1 MSVIVQ
7 TMRNKSMRNFVTVRG
22 QANLVRL
29 GAALLLSSLLVSEV
43 SAQQAADAIELTQ
56 EDAIKLGV
64 QFESVRS
71 INDAM
76 GIELPAQVI
85 APLDEGSHA
94 YSLVDGVL
102 SDWRASSGDRVLE
115 GEIIARIASNVAGDL
130 QAQWLDADAS
140 LSAARLEASRSE
152 RLFENGVIAER
163 RLQQVQLALAH
174 AESREA
180 SNRRAL
186 EQLGFDASSID
197 RLAESKA
204 NLGYALLRAPREGL
218 LVHRARSVGEPVG
231 VGDKI
236 AEFQS
241 SSAKWVSV
249 ILPAALAD
257 TLGNST
263 KLSLMPTG
271 ETLTLRERDYS
282 IDPLTQTIEL
292 YAEFDTEVNYPL
304 GSLIDVFVLPSESGV
319 LVPASAIVYTEGNNY
334 VYVKTVNG
342 VTPRQLDLIPIGRDY
357 LVHSGLRAGEQ
368 IAVSGTA
375 LLKGMQLGLGGDS

>member
-7 TMRNKSMRNFVTVRG
+7 TMRNKSMRNFVTLRG
-22 QANLVRL
+22 QKNLVRL

-140 LSAARLEASRSE
+140 LNAARLEASRSE

>member
-7 TMRNKSMRNFVTVRG
+7 TLRNKSMRNFVAVRD
-22 QANLVRL
+22 QKNLVRL
-29 GAALLLSSLLVSEV
+29 GVLLLLSSLLVNEV
-43 SAQQAADAIELTQ
+43 IAQQAADAIELTQ
-56 EDAIKLGV
+56 DDAIRLGI
-64 QFESVRS
+64 QFESVKPV
-71 INDAM
+71 NDAM
-76 GIELPAQVI
+76 GIELPAQVV

-180 SNRRAL
+180 SSRRAL

-218 LVHRARSVGEPVG
+218 LVHRARSVGEPVA
-231 VGDKI
+231 VGDRI

-257 TLGNST
+257 TLESST
-263 KLSLMPTG
+263 KLSIMPTG

-282 IDPLTQTIEL
+282 IDTQTQTIEL

-304 GSLIDVFVLPSESGV
+304 GSLIDVFILPSESGV

-334 VYVKTVNG
+334 VYIKTANG
-342 VTPRQLDLIPIGRDY
+342 VIPRQLELIPIGRDY

>member
-7 TMRNKSMRNFVTVRG
+7 TLRNKSMRNFVAVRD
-22 QANLVRL
+22 QKNLVRL
-29 GAALLLSSLLVSEV
+29 GVLLLLSSLLVTEV
-43 SAQQAADAIELTQ
+43 IAQQAADAIELTQ
-56 EDAIKLGV
+56 DDAIRLGI
-64 QFESVRS
+64 QFESVKPV
-71 INDAM
+71 NDAM

-180 SNRRAL
+180 SSRRAL

-218 LVHRARSVGEPVG
+218 LVHRARSVGEPVA
-231 VGDKI
+231 VGDRI

-257 TLGNST
+257 TLGSST
-263 KLSLMPTG
+263 KLSIMPTG

-282 IDPLTQTIEL
+282 IDTQTQTIEL

-304 GSLIDVFVLPSESGV
+304 GSLIDVFILPSESGV

-334 VYVKTVNG
+334 VYIKTANG
-342 VTPRQLDLIPIGRDY
+342 VIPRQLELIPIGRDY

>member
-7 TMRNKSMRNFVTVRG
+7 TLRNKSMRNFVAVRD
-22 QANLVRL
+22 QKNLVRL
-29 GAALLLSSLLVSEV
+29 GVLLLLSSLLVNEV
-43 SAQQAADAIELTQ
+43 IAQQAADAIELTQ
-56 EDAIKLGV
+56 DDAIRLGI
-64 QFESVRS
+64 QLESVKPV
-71 INDAM
+71 NDAM
-76 GIELPAQVI
+76 GIELPAQVV

-180 SNRRAL
+180 SSRRAL

-218 LVHRARSVGEPVG
+218 LVHRARSVGEPVA
-231 VGDKI
+231 VGDRI

-257 TLGNST
+257 TLGSST
-263 KLSLMPTG
+263 KLSIMPTG

-282 IDPLTQTIEL
+282 IDTQTQTIEL

-304 GSLIDVFVLPSESGV
+304 GSLIDVFILPSESGV

-334 VYVKTVNG
+334 VYIKTANG
-342 VTPRQLDLIPIGRDY
+342 VIPRQLELIPIGRDY

>member
-140 LSAARLEASRSE
+140 LNAARLEASRSE

>member
-7 TMRNKSMRNFVTVRG
+7 TLRNKSMRNFVAVRD
-22 QANLVRL
+22 QKNLVRL
-29 GAALLLSSLLVSEV
+29 GVLLLLSSLLVTEV
-43 SAQQAADAIELTQ
+43 IAQQAADAIELTQ
-56 EDAIKLGV
+56 DDAIRLGI
-64 QFESVRS
+64 QFESVKPV
-71 INDAM
+71 NDAM
-76 GIELPAQVI
+76 GIELPAQVV

-180 SNRRAL
+180 SSRRAL

-218 LVHRARSVGEPVG
+218 LVHRARSVGEPVA
-231 VGDKI
+231 VGDRI

-257 TLGNST
+257 TLGSST
-263 KLSLMPTG
+263 KLSIMPTG

-282 IDPLTQTIEL
+282 IDTQTQTIEL

-304 GSLIDVFVLPSESGV
+304 GSLIDVFILPSESGV

-334 VYVKTVNG
+334 VYIKTANG
-342 VTPRQLDLIPIGRDY
+342 VIPRQLELIPIGRDY

>member
-29 GAALLLSSLLVSEV
+29 GAALLLSFLLVSEV

-94 YSLVDGVL
+94 YSLVDGVI

-218 LVHRARSVGEPVG
+218 LVHRARSVGEPVA

>member
-22 QANLVRL
+22 QANLFRL

-94 YSLVDGVL
+94 YSLVDGVI

-197 RLAESKA
+197 RLAESKT

>member
-94 YSLVDGVL
+94 YSLVDGVI

-218 LVHRARSVGEPVG
+218 LVHRARSVGEPVA

>member
-7 TMRNKSMRNFVTVRG
+7 TMRNKSMRNFFTVRG

-29 GAALLLSSLLVSEV
+29 GAVLLLSSLLVSEV
-43 SAQQAADAIELTQ
+43 IAQQAADVIELTQ
-56 EDAIKLGV
+56 EDAIKLGI

-71 INDAM
+71 SNDAM

-140 LSAARLEASRSE
+140 LNAARLEASRSE

-218 LVHRARSVGEPVG
+218 LVHRARSVGEPVA

-282 IDPLTQTIEL
+282 IDTLTQTIEL

>member
-56 EDAIKLGV
+56 EDAIQLGV

-94 YSLVDGVL
+94 YSLVDGVI

-140 LSAARLEASRSE
+140 LSTARLEASRSE

-342 VTPRQLDLIPIGRDY
+342 VTPRQLDLIPIGHDY

>member
-22 QANLVRL
+22 QANLFRL

-94 YSLVDGVL
+94 YSLVDGVI

-140 LSAARLEASRSE
+140 LNAARLEASRSE

-218 LVHRARSVGEPVG
+218 LVHRARSVGEPVA

>member
-22 QANLVRL
+22 QANLFRL
-29 GAALLLSSLLVSEV
+29 GAALLLSFLLVSEV

-94 YSLVDGVL
+94 YSLVDGVI

>member
-1 MSVIVQ
+1 
-7 TMRNKSMRNFVTVRG
+7 MRNFVTVRG

-94 YSLVDGVL
+94 YSLVDGVI

>member
-22 QANLVRL
+22 QANLFRL

-94 YSLVDGVL
+94 YSLVDGVI

-249 ILPAALAD
+249 ILPASLAD

>member
-22 QANLVRL
+22 QANLFRL

-94 YSLVDGVL
+94 YSLVDGVI

-115 GEIIARIASNVAGDL
+115 GEVIARIASNVAGDL

>member
-22 QANLVRL
+22 QANLFRL
-29 GAALLLSSLLVSEV
+29 GAVLLLSSLLVSEV

-94 YSLVDGVL
+94 YSLVDGVI

-263 KLSLMPTG
+263 KLSLVPTG

>member
-43 SAQQAADAIELTQ
+43 IAQQAADVIELTQ

-94 YSLVDGVL
+94 YSLVDGVI

-282 IDPLTQTIEL
+282 IDTLTQTIEL

>member
-94 YSLVDGVL
+94 YSLVDGVI

-218 LVHRARSVGEPVG
+218 LVHRARSVGEPVA

-319 LVPASAIVYTEGNNY
+319 LVPASAIVYTEGDNY

>member
-7 TMRNKSMRNFVTVRG
+7 TLRNKSMRNFVAVRDKK
-22 QANLVRL
+22 NLVRL
-29 GAALLLSSLLVSEV
+29 GVLLLLSSLLVNEV
-43 SAQQAADAIELTQ
+43 IAQQAADAIELTQ
-56 EDAIKLGV
+56 DDAIRLGI
-64 QFESVRS
+64 QFESVKPV
-71 INDAM
+71 NDAM
-76 GIELPAQVI
+76 GIELPAQVV

-102 SDWRASSGDRVLE
+102 SDWRASSGDRVFE

-140 LSAARLEASRSE
+140 LSAARLEASSSE

-180 SNRRAL
+180 SSRRAL

-218 LVHRARSVGEPVG
+218 LVHRARSVGEPVA
-231 VGDKI
+231 VGDRI

-257 TLGNST
+257 TLGSST
-263 KLSLMPTG
+263 KL
-271 ETLTLRERDYS
+271 
-282 IDPLTQTIEL
+282 
-292 YAEFDTEVNYPL
+292 
-304 GSLIDVFVLPSESGV
+304 
-319 LVPASAIVYTEGNNY
+319 
-334 VYVKTVNG
+334 
-342 VTPRQLDLIPIGRDY
+342 
-357 LVHSGLRAGEQ
+357 
-368 IAVSGTA
+368 
-375 LLKGMQLGLGGDS
+375 

>member
-22 QANLVRL
+22 QANLFRL

-94 YSLVDGVL
+94 YSLVDGVI

-140 LSAARLEASRSE
+140 LNAARLEASRSE

-304 GSLIDVFVLPSESGV
+304 GSLIDVIFLPGESGE
-319 LVPASAIVYTEGNNY
+319 LVTQSAIVYTEGNNY

>member
-22 QANLVRL
+22 QANLFRL

-94 YSLVDGVL
+94 YSLVDGVI

-257 TLGNST
+257 TLRNST

>member
-22 QANLVRL
+22 QANLFRL

-94 YSLVDGVL
+94 YSLVDGVI

-204 NLGYALLRAPREGL
+204 NLGYALLRAPMEGL

-257 TLGNST
+257 TLRNST

>member
-94 YSLVDGVL
+94 YSLVDGVI

-304 GSLIDVFVLPSESGV
+304 GSLIDVFVLPSESGL

>member
-7 TMRNKSMRNFVTVRG
+7 TLRNKSMRNFVAVRD
-22 QANLVRL
+22 QKNLVRL
-29 GAALLLSSLLVSEV
+29 GVLLLLSSLLVNEV
-43 SAQQAADAIELTQ
+43 IAQQAADAIELTQ
-56 EDAIKLGV
+56 DDAIRLGI
-64 QFESVRS
+64 QFESVKPV
-71 INDAM
+71 NDAM
-76 GIELPAQVI
+76 GIELPAQVV

-180 SNRRAL
+180 SSRRAL

-218 LVHRARSVGEPVG
+218 LVHRARSVGEPVA
-231 VGDKI
+231 VGDRI

-257 TLGNST
+257 TLGSST
-263 KLSLMPTG
+263 KLSIMPTG

-282 IDPLTQTIEL
+282 IDTQTQTIEL

-304 GSLIDVFVLPSESGV
+304 GSLIDVFILPSESGV

-334 VYVKTVNG
+334 VYIKTANG
-342 VTPRQLDLIPIGRDY
+342 VIPRQLELIPIGRDY

>member
-22 QANLVRL
+22 QANLFRL

-94 YSLVDGVL
+94 YSLVDGVI

-282 IDPLTQTIEL
+282 IDTLTQTIEL

>member
-1 MSVIVQ
+1 
-7 TMRNKSMRNFVTVRG
+7 MRNFVAVRD
-22 QANLVRL
+22 QKNLVRL
-29 GAALLLSSLLVSEV
+29 GILLLLSSLLVTEV
-43 SAQQAADAIELTQ
+43 IAQQAADAIELTQ
-56 EDAIKLGV
+56 DDAIRLGI
-64 QFESVRS
+64 QFESVKPV
-71 INDAM
+71 NDAM

-180 SNRRAL
+180 SSRRAL

-218 LVHRARSVGEPVG
+218 LVHRARSVGEPVA
-231 VGDKI
+231 VGDRI

-257 TLGNST
+257 TLGSST
-263 KLSLMPTG
+263 KLSIMPTG

-282 IDPLTQTIEL
+282 IDTQTQTIEL

-304 GSLIDVFVLPSESGV
+304 GSLIDVFILPSESGV

-334 VYVKTVNG
+334 VYIKTANG
-342 VTPRQLDLIPIGRDY
+342 VIPRQLELIPIGRDY

>member
-7 TMRNKSMRNFVTVRG
+7 TLRNKSMRNFVAVRD
-22 QANLVRL
+22 QKNLVRL
-29 GAALLLSSLLVSEV
+29 GVLLLLSSLLVNEV
-43 SAQQAADAIELTQ
+43 IAQQAADAIELTQ
-56 EDAIKLGV
+56 DGAIRLGI
-64 QFESVRS
+64 QFESVKPV
-71 INDAM
+71 NDAM
-76 GIELPAQVI
+76 GIELPAQVV

-180 SNRRAL
+180 SSRRAL

-218 LVHRARSVGEPVG
+218 LVHRARSVGEPVA
-231 VGDKI
+231 VGDRI

-257 TLGNST
+257 TLGSST
-263 KLSLMPTG
+263 KLSIMPTG

-282 IDPLTQTIEL
+282 IDTQTQTIEL

-304 GSLIDVFVLPSESGV
+304 GSLIDVFILPSESGV

-334 VYVKTVNG
+334 VYIKTANG
-342 VTPRQLDLIPIGRDY
+342 VIPRQLELIPIGRDY

>member
-7 TMRNKSMRNFVTVRG
+7 TLRNKSMRNFVAVRD
-22 QANLVRL
+22 QKNLVRL
-29 GAALLLSSLLVSEV
+29 GVLLLLSSLLVTEV
-43 SAQQAADAIELTQ
+43 IAQQAADAIELTQ
-56 EDAIKLGV
+56 DDAIRLGI
-64 QFESVRS
+64 QFESVKPV
-71 INDAM
+71 NDAM

-180 SNRRAL
+180 SSRRAL

-218 LVHRARSVGEPVG
+218 LVHRARSVGEPVA
-231 VGDKI
+231 VGDRI

-241 SSAKWVSV
+241 SSAKWISV

-257 TLGNST
+257 TLGSST
-263 KLSLMPTG
+263 KLSIMPTG

-282 IDPLTQTIEL
+282 IDTQTQTIQL

-304 GSLIDVFVLPSESGV
+304 GSLIDVFILPSESGV

-334 VYVKTVNG
+334 VYIKTANG
-342 VTPRQLDLIPIGRDY
+342 VIPRQLELIPIGRDY

>member
-94 YSLVDGVL
+94 YSLVDGVI

-115 GEIIARIASNVAGDL
+115 GEVIARIASNVAGDL

-218 LVHRARSVGEPVG
+218 LVHRARSVGEPVA

>member
-94 YSLVDGVL
+94 YSLVDGVI

-115 GEIIARIASNVAGDL
+115 GEVIARIASNVAGDL

>member
-1 MSVIVQ
+1 
-7 TMRNKSMRNFVTVRG
+7 MRNFVTVRG
-22 QANLVRL
+22 QANLFRL

-76 GIELPAQVI
+76 GIELPAEVI

-94 YSLVDGVL
+94 YSLVDGVI
-102 SDWRASSGDRVLE
+102 SDWRATSGDRVLE

-197 RLAESKA
+197 RLAESKT

>member
-1 MSVIVQ
+1 
-7 TMRNKSMRNFVTVRG
+7 MRNFVTVRG
-22 QANLVRL
+22 QANLFRL
-29 GAALLLSSLLVSEV
+29 GAALLLSFLLVSEV

-94 YSLVDGVL
+94 YSLVDGVM

-375 LLKGMQLGLGGDS
+375 LLKGMQLGLGGDA

>member
-22 QANLVRL
+22 QANLFRL

-76 GIELPAQVI
+76 GIELPAEVI

-94 YSLVDGVL
+94 YSLVDGVI

>member
-7 TMRNKSMRNFVTVRG
+7 TLRNKSMRNFVAVRD
-22 QANLVRL
+22 QKNLVRL
-29 GAALLLSSLLVSEV
+29 GVLLLLSSLLVTEV
-43 SAQQAADAIELTQ
+43 IAQQAADAIELTQ
-56 EDAIKLGV
+56 DDAIRLGI
-64 QFESVRS
+64 QFESVKPV
-71 INDAM
+71 NDAM

-180 SNRRAL
+180 SSRRAL

-218 LVHRARSVGEPVG
+218 LVHRARSVGEPVA
-231 VGDKI
+231 VGDRI

-257 TLGNST
+257 TLGSST
-263 KLSLMPTG
+263 KLSIMPTG

-282 IDPLTQTIEL
+282 IDTQTQTIEL

-304 GSLIDVFVLPSESGV
+304 GSLIDVFILPSESGV

-334 VYVKTVNG
+334 VYIKTANG
-342 VTPRQLDLIPIGRDY
+342 VIPRQLELIPIGRDY

-375 LLKGMQLGLGGDS
+375 LLKGMQLGLGEDS

>member
-94 YSLVDGVL
+94 YSLVDGVI

-282 IDPLTQTIEL
+282 IDTLTQTIEL

>member
-22 QANLVRL
+22 QANLFRL

-94 YSLVDGVL
+94 YSLVDGVI

-218 LVHRARSVGEPVG
+218 LVHRARSVGEPVA

>member
-94 YSLVDGVL
+94 YSLVDGVI

-218 LVHRARSVGEPVG
+218 LVHRARSVGEPVA

-319 LVPASAIVYTEGNNY
+319 LVPASA
-334 VYVKTVNG
+334 
-342 VTPRQLDLIPIGRDY
+342 
-357 LVHSGLRAGEQ
+357 
-368 IAVSGTA
+368 
-375 LLKGMQLGLGGDS
+375 